1 MKDYTIRDL
10 IVEMLNICY
19 KPFNEYLNK
28 ELIKAYDSSSSYE
41 NFRFRENRIKKQLKT
56 LKLVK
61 YAIKHPQTSLVDYES
76 NKHKQMLPVSTFD
89 HYKKDKNARGINP
102 NRCLKLDNKITSTS
116 ETFSDMIDKNAY
128 IIKMKDTK
136 LKAVILNFSNLGIFV
151 EDVDKA
157 WFSLCLNIRMSEI
170 LENNESNLKL
180 SNILLWDTIKYILT
194 TKWGIEK

>member
-1 MKDYTIRDL
+1 MNDYTIRDL

-19 KPFNEYLNK
+19 KPYNEYLNK

-56 LKLVK
+56 LKLIK

-136 LKAVILNFSNLGIFV
+136 LKAIILNFSNLGIFV

-157 WFSLCLNIRMSEI
+157 WFSLD
-170 LENNESNLKL
+170 LKL
-180 SNILLWDTIKYILT
+180 RMIEIFKDDESKIGNSLLWATIKYILT
-194 TKWGIEK
+194 TKWGINK